1 MVILKGTIIDNFLFL
16 REQLEQI
23 QRDLLEGNTQRFQQ
37 VIVAPIRDLLVPW
50 IKQEYPTLQEQEED
64 ILADVFRKFQKKFAK
79 KTWSEP
85 KVDVG
90 EEVLSLAQLECDLAL
105 PKTENTKK
113 NLGLTRQ
120 EFKRLLKD
128 LQAGKDTLIEQV
140 YLLHFNKCVQ
150 YLVYQGGS
158 NQEDA
163 YSATMEALL
172 EIRKDL
178 INEKIF
184 YGNLGFYF
192 TKRAKSKLYKIHL
205 KRKKDIS
212 TVELEGIEVVDHI
225 QIEEEMI
232 EDELKAM
239 VLEAFQKLCGDCQ
252 QIVRLYYYEDQSLKE
267 IAEKLKKSHQAIR
280 KQATRCRDKL
290 RKHLGEKFYE
300 QFSSYF

>member
-16 REQLEQI
+16 KEQLEQI
-23 QRDLLEGNTQRFQQ
+23 QHDLLKGNTQRFQQ
-37 VIVAPIRDLLVPW
+37 IIVSPIRELLVPW
-50 IKQEYPTLQEQEED
+50 IKQEYPSLQEQEED
-64 ILADVFRKFQKKFAK
+64 ILSDVFRKFQKKFTK
-79 KTWSEP
+79 TTWSQN
-85 KVDVG
+85 KIDVG
-90 EEVLSLAQLECDLAL
+90 EEVLSLTEKECDLAL

-113 NLGLTRQ
+113 NLGLTRK
-120 EFKRLLKD
+120 EFKRLLKE

-150 YLVYQGGS
+150 YLVYQCGS
-158 NQEDA
+158 NQDDA

-205 KRKKDIS
+205 KRKNDIS
-212 TVELEGIEVVDHI
+212 TVELEGIEVMDQK
-225 QIEEEMI
+225 QIEDEMI
-232 EDELKAM
+232 EDELKAL
-239 VLEAFQKLCGDCQ
+239 VLKAFEKLCGDCQ
-252 QIVRLYYYEDQSLKE
+252 QIIRLYYYEDQSLKE
-267 IAEKLKKSHQAIR
+267 IAEKLEKSHQAIR

-290 RKHLGEKFYE
+290 RNHLGEKFYQ
-300 QFSSYF
+300 QFSSYL